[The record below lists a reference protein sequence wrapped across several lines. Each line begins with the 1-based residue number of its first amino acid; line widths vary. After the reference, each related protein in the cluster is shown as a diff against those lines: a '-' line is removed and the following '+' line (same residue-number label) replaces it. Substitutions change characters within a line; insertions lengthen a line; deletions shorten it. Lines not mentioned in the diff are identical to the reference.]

1 MLCFGL
7 LAVALMAVLVLNI
20 SVSTAQYQLVQLRS
34 EQSTLTKQNQDLT
47 QQVQNFDAPQNLA
60 AKATELGMV
69 ASTGKGQ
76 IDLSTLTVTGKAKP
90 AVKGDAPG
98 AVIAAPAVAGQ
109 LSVVPPA
116 TVNEPLANRKPAAA
130 APTAGCCSA
139 TQPPPQPRCR
149 TGRRAVPARRPPPRP
164 HRPSNS
170 TAAPFPPPRRR
181 SRDSN
186 AGRTTSQ
193 ASSKET
199 SWRRTPARHARR
211 KRRARPGGCALG
223 LGVML
228 TLLLVVGGKLF
239 LVQGLDVG
247 GMAEAALQNR
257 LTPIELPAERGSI
270 LDANGTVLA
279 SSVIRYNVVVD
290 QTVNTKTETFRRLET
305 VDGKEELV
313 KVSRDQGISELAAVL
328 GMDQDT
334 LKDALTGDQR
344 YYIVAKDL
352 KPDVEDRISKLQIP
366 GIVTEGTSKRVY
378 PNGSVAGGIVGFL
391 KDGTTGQAGLEQTQD
406 EILKGTPGKRLFEI
420 GADGLRIPV
429 GVDQL
434 TPAVNGKDI
443 KLTLNSDLQ
452 YFAQQAIQSQRDKL
466 SAEWGVVIVQD
477 IKTGDIIAMADTN
490 SPDPNDPGKVDAQ
503 DRGVRA
509 VTAAYEPGSVEKMIT
524 AAALIEEGKSSPA
537 GQVHHP
543 AVVHRGRAD
552 VQRLLRPRHRGTDP
566 GRHPWLVDEHRHG
579 HGRPAAQQGAALRLA
594 EEVRHRR
601 GARHRT
607 ARRGQGHPDPARAMG
622 RPPGVHRAVRPG
634 RLAVHAPDRPGLPKH
649 RQQRRDAP
657 AAADRQLH
665 QPGRHRGKSAGAG
678 RRGRSSPR
686 TPPGRCGTSSRA
698 PSRRARSRKP
708 AWTAT
713 GSGRRPAPRSRRAT
727 TAPPGSAASRRR
739 WWGWR
744 RWTIRG
750 LLLKWSCNGPRAI
763 STASRTDRFSGP

>member
-1 MLCFGL
+1 
-7 LAVALMAVLVLNI
+7 MA
-20 SVSTAQYQLVQLRS
+20 
-34 EQSTLTKQNQDLT
+34 QN
-47 QQVQNFDAPQNLA
+47 
-60 AKATELGMV
+60 
-69 ASTGKGQ
+69 
-76 IDLSTLTVTGKAKP
+76 TGKARK
-90 AVKGDAPG
+90 AKAP
-98 AVIAAPAVAGQ
+98 
-109 LSVVPPA
+109 
-116 TVNEPLANRKPAAA
+116 
-130 APTAGCCSA
+130 SA
-139 TQPPPQPRCR
+139 T
-149 TGRRAVPARRPPPRP
+149 RRLR
-164 HRPSNS
+164 
-170 TAAPFPPPRRR
+170 
-181 SRDSN
+181 
-186 AGRTTSQ
+186 
-193 ASSKET
+193 
-199 SWRRTPARHARR
+199 
-211 KRRARPGGCALG
+211 LG

-290 QTVNTKTETFRRLET
+290 QRVNTKTETFRRFDED
-305 VDGKEELV
+305 DGRTRQGLPGPGHLRARRRCWAW
-313 KVSRDQGISELAAVL
+313 SRPRSRTPSPGTS
-328 GMDQDT
+328 
-334 LKDALTGDQR
+334 R

-366 GIVTEGTSKRVY
+366 GIVTVGTSKRVY

-490 SPDPNDPGKVDAQ
+490 SPDPNDPGKVDAK

-524 AAALIEEGKSSPA
+524 AAALIEEGKSSPLDKFTIPPSYTVDGQTFNDSFAHGTEDRTLAGILGWSMNTGTVMA
-537 GQVHHP
+537 GQRLSKEQRYDWLKKFGIGEAPDIGLP
-543 AVVHRGRAD
+543 AEAKGI
-552 VQRLLRPRHRGTDP
+552 LT
-566 GRHPWLVDEHRHG
+566 
-579 HGRPAAQQGAALRLA
+579 
-594 EEVRHRR
+594 
-601 GARHRT
+601 
-607 ARRGQGHPDPARAMG
+607 PARAMG

-665 QPGRHRGKSAGAG
+665 HPRRHRGEGAGAG
-678 RRGRSSPR
+678 PPANRLPGHRPAGPGHPRERRHGGPDQGSRAGRLPGRGEDRHLAIAVRRRHRRVLRLHGVDGGDGADGRSAVY
-686 TPPGRCGTSSRA
+686 C
-698 PSRRARSRKP
+698 
-708 AWTAT
+708 
-713 GSGRRPAPRSRRAT
+713 
-727 TAPPGSAASRRR
+727 
-739 WWGWR
+739 
-744 RWTIRG
+744 
-750 LLLKWSCNGPRAI
+750 
-763 STASRTDRFSGP
+763 